1 MKNNKFPLVS
11 IGIPTYNRADGYL
24 EQALRSALAQ
34 TYNNI
39 EIIISDNGSTDH
51 TEDVVKEFSDSR
63 IRYFKHIENV
73 GLKNNFNFCVK
84 EARGDYFLL
93 LCDDDLI
100 DSDLVEVCMEAV
112 NFDTNVGVILTG
124 TRLIDE
130 NGDVVWEAQNTME
143 CGTATDFFL
152 GWFSNRLPL
161 YLCSTLYNTE
171 YLRKIGGFHSKTNC
185 FLDVVATV
193 KLAASNGKLDIYD
206 AKASFRR
213 HADNKGGSPQ
223 KIHDWCEDCHYLLD
237 VMCEL
242 ADDDKEDLVRLQGL
256 KYFCR
261 KNYRLASTMKSPMVR
276 FKTFLKVYRMFN
288 YSYSPFR
295 FAYNRNV
302 RPLFQKGIRRLTR

>member
-1 MKNNKFPLVS
+1 MTNNKLPLVT
-11 IGIPTYNRADGYL
+11 IGIPTYNRADGFL
-24 EQALRSALAQ
+24 KQALQSAVEQ
-34 TYNNI
+34 TYKNI
-39 EIIISDNGSTDH
+39 EIIVSDNGSTDH
-51 TEDVVKEFSDSR
+51 TEDVVRGFSDSR
-63 IRYFKHIENV
+63 ISYFKHIKNV
-73 GLKNNFNFCVK
+73 GLKNNFNFCVQK
-84 EARGDYFLL
+84 ALGDYFLL

-100 DSDLVEVCMEAV
+100 DSDFVDVCMQAV

-130 NGDVVWEAQNTME
+130 NANVVWEAQNTLKG
-143 CGTATDFFL
+143 GTATDFFL

-161 YLCSTLYNTE
+161 YLCSTLYNTK

-193 KLAASNGKLDIYD
+193 KLVALNGKSDICV

-213 HADNKGGSPQ
+213 HANNKGGSPK

-242 ADDDKEDLVRLQGL
+242 ADDDKEDLLRLQGL

-261 KNYRLASTMKSPMVR
+261 KNYRLASTIKSPMVR
-276 FKTFLKVYRMFN
+276 FRTFLKVYKMFN
-288 YSYSPFR
+288 HSYSPFR
-295 FAYNRNV
+295 FTYNRSV
-302 RPLFQKGIRRLTR
+302 RPLFRKGIRRLIR